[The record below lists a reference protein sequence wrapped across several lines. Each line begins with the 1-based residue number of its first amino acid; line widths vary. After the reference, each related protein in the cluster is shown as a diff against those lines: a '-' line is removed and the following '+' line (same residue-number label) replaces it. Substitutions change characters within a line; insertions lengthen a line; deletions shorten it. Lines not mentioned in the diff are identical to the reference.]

1 MSAFLI
7 TPTKAGPKKEVV
19 LMGTEAFS
27 NFLKSIQGHI
37 GGLNY
42 RINVREKRVTVL
54 RARSE
59 SGGPNAMQAARELVE
74 TERELSETRTAI
86 PELKKFFVK
95 MKKEWTK
102 PKDRVIGH
110 VVWAP
115 PISVSTA
122 PHNYTKDVCVVKLDD
137 KKFSQNFRR
146 NVLDLGA
153 C

>member
-1 MSAFLI
+1 MGTKAFTNFLI
-7 TPTKAGPKKEVV
+7 
-19 LMGTEAFS
+19 
-27 NFLKSIQGHI
+27 SIQGHI
-37 GGLNY
+37 GILN
-42 RINVREKRVTVL
+42 NTVGVLGKRVTAL
-54 RARSE
+54 TARSE
-59 SGGPNAMQAARELVE
+59 GGGPNAEQAAGELVE
-74 TERELSETRTAI
+74 TQRELNKTRTAI
-86 PELKKFFVK
+86 EELKKFFVK
-95 MKKEWTK
+95 MKKQWTK

-122 PHNYTKDVCVVKLDD
+122 PHSYTKDVCVVKLDE